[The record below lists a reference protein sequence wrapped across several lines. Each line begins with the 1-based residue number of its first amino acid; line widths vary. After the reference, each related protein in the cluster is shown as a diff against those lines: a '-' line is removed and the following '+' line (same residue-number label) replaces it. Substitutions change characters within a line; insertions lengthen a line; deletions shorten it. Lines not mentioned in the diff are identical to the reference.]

1 MKIGIACYPTVGGSG
16 ILATEL
22 GLALA
27 ARGHTVHFLSY
38 ADPPRLT
45 RNLPRVH
52 THRVQVSAYPLF
64 KYPPYDLALASK
76 MREVMETYDL
86 DVLHVHYAIPHAI
99 CAYLARQML
108 PESKAGI
115 VLTLH
120 GTDITVVGSDPA
132 YRAVTRFG
140 IDQAD
145 IVVAVSEYLAQETRL
160 AFSPE
165 KPIRVVPNFVDIER
179 FKPAATDAAA
189 TPRPILGHLSN
200 FRPVKRPLDV
210 VRAFASIRTR
220 CDARLWLI
228 GDGPEL
234 PQCLALARE
243 LGVGEFVE
251 PLGVVK
257 EPETI
262 LPALHLLLQPSGSE
276 SFGLAALEAMAC
288 GVPVVGYRVGGLPE
302 VVVDGENGY
311 LVPFQSVDLLAERA
325 ATLLEN
331 PELRLSFARA
341 ARARAVSMFSMERSV
356 AIHEDLYRTARKGS
370 LG

>member
-22 GLALA
+22 GVALA
-27 ARGHTVHFLSY
+27 NRGHTIHFLSY
-38 ADPPRLT
+38 ADPPRLP
-45 RNLPRVH
+45 RDLPRVH
-52 THRVQVSAYPLF
+52 VHKVLVSAYPLF

-76 MREVMETYDL
+76 MREVLETYDL

-108 PESKAGI
+108 GTCRASV

-145 IVVAVSEYLAQETRL
+145 VVLSVSEYLANETRQIF
-160 AFSPE
+160 APSR
-165 KPIRVVPNFVDIER
+165 PIRVVPNFVDVAR
-179 FKPAATDAAA
+179 FRPAPDALDEQ
-189 TPRPILGHLSN
+189 RPILGHLSN

-210 VRAFASIRTR
+210 IRAFARIRER
-220 CDARLWLI
+220 RDARLWLI

-234 PQCLALARE
+234 PRCLALARE
-243 LGVGEFVE
+243 LDVGPFVE
-251 PLGVVK
+251 PLGVIRD
-257 EPETI
+257 PESV
-262 LPALHLLLQPSGSE
+262 LPNLHLLLQPSGSE
-276 SFGLAALEAMAC
+276 SFGLAALEAMSC

-302 VVVDGENGY
+302 VVLDGETGA
-311 LVPFQSVDLLAERA
+311 LVPFQDVDRLADRASELLADPSRR
-325 ATLLEN
+325 TN
-331 PELRLSFARA
+331 FARA
-341 ARARAVSMFSMERSV
+341 SRERAVALFSMERSV
-356 AIHEDLYRTARKGS
+356 AIHEDVYRSAQRSVGA
-370 LG
+370 